1 VAFYI
6 CDRIGIR
13 VPVDLSILVAWRI
26 VAFAVVG
33 GPLACQNFEISSLFV
48 HLPYPVS
55 TKYFH
60 TVGRNIPPI
69 VVCVC
74 KMPK

>member
-48 HLPYPVS
+48 HLALPCFNKILSHCWP
-55 TKYFH
+55 
-60 TVGRNIPPI
+60 
-69 VVCVC
+69 
-74 KMPK
+74 

>member
-26 VAFAVVG
+26 VAFAVVDRAR
-33 GPLACQNFEISSLFV
+33 ACQNFEISSLFV
-48 HLPYPVS
+48 HLALPCFNKILSHCWP
-55 TKYFH
+55 
-60 TVGRNIPPI
+60 
-69 VVCVC
+69 
-74 KMPK
+74 